1 MTYVSIRLDV
11 KSTHLNF
18 NYYTQNI
25 SKTIN
30 LKVTNSDKDVIEI
43 GDDYAFTNDEYF
55 AWYNKMQ
62 KNSKKFVEANISI
75 YNADEHKDSVEKFN
89 IKNEKIGDV
98 LIHKEHVGEFSG
110 DGTEAMINFRLF
122 VKAELFN
129 YIYEN
134 ITSKNKI
141 ANISLDVVGLDYG
154 WEPDGSRM
162 IWSAI
167 EEKRTQMTDLQNFS
181 ISFNPLTQ
189 QEEVNVYDDDKES
202 VGGDKLA
209 IFKLLNQIKLYTAIT
224 AVATAI
230 ATFTVYFAK

>member
-1 MTYVSIRLDV
+1 MSYASIRLDT

-18 NYYTQNI
+18 TYYSQNI

-30 LKVTNSDKDVIEI
+30 LRVTNSNKDVIEI
-43 GDDYAFTNDEYF
+43 GDDYAFTNDDYF

-62 KNSKKFVEANISI
+62 KNSKKFVEANITI
-75 YNADEHKDSVEKFN
+75 YNADEHKESVEKFN
-89 IKNEKIGDV
+89 INNEKIGDV
-98 LIHKEHVGEFSG
+98 LFFKEHVGEFG
-110 DGTEAMINFRLF
+110 DDGTEALINFRLF
-122 VKAELFN
+122 IKAELFN

-134 ITSKNKI
+134 IASRNKI
-141 ANISLDVVGLDYG
+141 SNISLDVVGLDYG
-154 WEPDGSRM
+154 WEPDGSKM
-162 IWSAI
+162 IWKTDDD
-167 EEKRTQMTDLQNFS
+167 KRTQMTDLQNFS

-230 ATFTVYFAK
+230 AVFTVYFAK